1 MALSSLELKEEIDL
15 APASGY
21 PLSHSR
27 WTVTGAANG
36 PFFCARLAAAKI
48 PARRGKMSGSG

>member
-15 APASGY
+15 ASASGY

-36 PFFCARLAAAKI
+36 PFFCASAGSKQKI
-48 PARRGKMSGSG
+48 PARRGEDEW

>member
-36 PFFCARLAAAKI
+36 PFFCAPAGSKQKI
-48 PARRGKMSGSG
+48 PREAGEDEW